1 MLARYARVIPFEVA
15 LGNTDY
21 DNESSVL
28 YLKRYYLESGEMA
41 RLPGYCTA
49 LLHDLAHTA
58 TATST
63 SRIRTVLSGLITAL
77 STLETHDFEDAKRRV
92 FQSKSVIEIALNP
105 VTNPVIQ
112 SST

>member
-1 MLARYARVIPFEVA
+1 
-15 LGNTDY
+15 
-21 DNESSVL
+21 
-28 YLKRYYLESGEMA
+28 MA

-77 STLETHDFEDAKRRV
+77 STLETHGGISDFEDAKRRV

>member
-1 MLARYARVIPFEVA
+1 
-15 LGNTDY
+15 
-21 DNESSVL
+21 
-28 YLKRYYLESGEMA
+28 MA

-63 SRIRTVLSGLITAL
+63 SRIKTVLSGLITAL
-77 STLETHDFEDAKRRV
+77 STLKTRARVNDFEDAKRRV
-92 FQSKSVIEIALNP
+92 FQSKSLVEIALNP
-105 VTNPVIQ
+105 VIDPVIQ